1 MLYSKDHNF
10 LLLKNHKVGGTSLE
24 NDLSKNLPIN
34 AVVTPK
40 TSNHPEWYLG
50 EDLDNEY
57 LPRNFDNFYNHI
69 SYKEVSYYIDLTG
82 VLSYVFVR
90 NPYDAVL
97 SHFFHRLKMKKL
109 LTSWEQNKDQ
119 YLDKYFNNEL
129 GWGWYKSSKNIYTID
144 NEVVVTKILKYED
157 GIENE
162 INPILKQHGIKE
174 IQLTSNEKAFR
185 PSTTIPEEVFKKQH
199 FDIINNEWEW
209 EFKNLGYKR
218 I

>member
-24 NDLSKNLPIN
+24 NDLSKNLPLN

-50 EDLDNEY
+50 EDLDKEY
-57 LPRNFDNFYNHI
+57 IPRNFDNFYNHI
-69 SYKEVSYYIDLTG
+69 SYEEVSCYIDLTD

-97 SHFFHRLKMKKL
+97 SHFFHRLKMKNL
-109 LTSWEQNKDQ
+109 LNSWEKNKDQ
-119 YLDKYFNNEL
+119 YLDKYFNDEL
-129 GWGWYKSSKNIYTID
+129 GWGWYRSSKNIYTIN
-144 NEVVVTKILKYED
+144 NEIVVTKILKYEN
-157 GIENE
+157 GIEDE
-162 INPILKQHGIKE
+162 INPILNQHGIKS
-174 IQLTSNEKAFR
+174 IKLISNEKAFR
-185 PSTTIPEEVFKKQH
+185 PSTITPEEVFNKQH
-199 FDIINNEWEW
+199 FDIINNEWKW
-209 EFKNLGYKR
+209 EFENLGYKK